1 MTCLDNI
8 IVYNNNKKKHIKHVR
23 KILQRLREA
32 NIQINVNKCEF
43 HIIERKFLEMIVRRN
58 KIKMNFEKIET
69 IIKWRTSS
77 HLKEIQ
83 TFLKFVNFYKRF
95 VKNFFKLVKSLIKL
109 TRKDQFFYWFENC
122 QNNLIVK

>member
-69 IIKWRTSS
+69 IIK
-77 HLKEIQ
+77 
-83 TFLKFVNFYKRF
+83 
-95 VKNFFKLVKSLIKL
+95 
-109 TRKDQFFYWFENC
+109 
-122 QNNLIVK
+122 